1 LAEAR
6 ALYFLPQAACRIFTG
21 AGLRHDRPLIR
32 GIHHVALRVA
42 DPDRSLRFYGDV
54 LGLREARR
62 LPDGDGGLRAIWV
75 HVGGAVLML
84 EREVKGAGP
93 ATGSGHV
100 LVFAVDDLAEW
111 QLRLAAAGVPLLD
124 RTAATLYVSD
134 PDGHRVG
141 LSAYR
146 F

>member
-1 LAEAR
+1 M
-6 ALYFLPQAACRIFTG
+6 
-21 AGLRHDRPLIR
+21 IR

-42 DPDRSLRFYGDV
+42 DPDRSVRFYGDV

-62 LPDGDGGLRAIWV
+62 LLDEGGRVRSIWV
-75 HVGGAVLML
+75 RVGDAVLML
-84 EREVKGAGP
+84 EREVKGVGP

-100 LVFAVDDLAEW
+100 LAFAVDDLAGWET
-111 QLRLAAAGVPLLD
+111 RLAAAGVPLID

-141 LSAYR
+141 LSVYA
-146 F
+146 FS